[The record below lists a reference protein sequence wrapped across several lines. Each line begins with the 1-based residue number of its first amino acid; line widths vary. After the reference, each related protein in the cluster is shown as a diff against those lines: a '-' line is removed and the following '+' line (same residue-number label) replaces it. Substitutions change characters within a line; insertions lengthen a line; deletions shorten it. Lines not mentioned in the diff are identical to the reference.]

1 MIVMKTLVKN
11 SCLFILP
18 LLFSFS
24 LLLHTPAYAQN
35 QQTIQVPVSELL
47 ILQENNSK
55 LVLKLQELELQMSV
69 LEKPTS
75 ELQEQLQT
83 AREQLKKSQQE
94 LTASNLKLKNVENL
108 QKETLQSLIALS
120 EELEQLRK
128 QEAETKARIRRQR
141 DLGYLVA
148 ALAII
153 YAART

>member
-1 MIVMKTLVKN
+1 
-11 SCLFILP
+11 
-18 LLFSFS
+18 
-24 LLLHTPAYAQN
+24 
-35 QQTIQVPVSELL
+35 
-47 ILQENNSK
+47 
-55 LVLKLQELELQMSV
+55 MSV

-148 ALAII
+148 TLAII